1 MQLRGMNN
9 TIISDG
15 TTETVSGFTATMPP
29 EQPITPLQSVMVPR
43 VGIRAN
49 AGRQH
54 DIDEANCLKLE
65 ALISLFH
72 ISLADIAR
80 VAGVSRPLVSR
91 ILSRDKGVSV
101 QTLCSRL
108 ETKLPELIRKR
119 QGAFFDVESVRLE
132 VVEQAVQRIESR
144 RVA

>member
-1 MQLRGMNN
+1 M
-9 TIISDG
+9 
-15 TTETVSGFTATMPP
+15 
-29 EQPITPLQSVMVPR
+29 
-43 VGIRAN
+43 
-49 AGRQH
+49 
-54 DIDEANCLKLE
+54 KLE

-72 ISLADIAR
+72 ISLADVAR